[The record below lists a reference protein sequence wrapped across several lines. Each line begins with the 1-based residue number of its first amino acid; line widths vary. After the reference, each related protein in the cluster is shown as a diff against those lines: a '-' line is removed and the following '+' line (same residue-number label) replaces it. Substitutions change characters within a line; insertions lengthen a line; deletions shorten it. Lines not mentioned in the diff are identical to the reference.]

1 MQYVPGKG
9 RRTRIFRNNPQ
20 NKSILYNIQF
30 NIEDP
35 GVSAF
40 CALPA
45 MSLTGCEVSNLHRA
59 QSAIVSTSS

>member
-1 MQYVPGKG
+1 MQYPGKG
-9 RRTRIFRNNPQ
+9 GREGIFRNNLQ
-20 NKSILYNIQF
+20 NKSIFYHPHF

-45 MSLTGCEVSNLHRA
+45 TSLMGCEVSNLHRA
-59 QSAIVSTSS
+59 QSAIVSTSP